1 MKTAVKQIKLKTRK
15 ILSNNEIPWKNGSP
29 RLRKEMG
36 KNTQVLAKIIQI
48 AIDMK

>member
-1 MKTAVKQIKLKTRK
+1 MKTAQNQIKLKTRK

-36 KNTQVLAKIIQI
+36 KKIL
-48 AIDMK
+48 KY